1 MYGRINPP
9 LLKILTGDY
18 LNVSLRALKTMN
30 MKTVGVIGGS
40 GLYEMQELFD
50 VRFVKVETP
59 WGHPSDDFVVGNLD
73 DTRMIFLPRHG
84 RGHKIMP
91 SEINF
96 RANIYGMK
104 KLGAEWIISVSAVG
118 SMKKE
123 IAPGH
128 IVIPSQFFDH
138 TRKRVSTF
146 FGDGIVAHV
155 SMADPVCP
163 ALSEVLYGASLKSGA
178 TAHKGGTYIC
188 IEGPQFSSRAESITY
203 RKWGADVIGM
213 TNMPEAKLA
222 REAEICYATLA
233 LSTDY
238 DCWYDGHADVT
249 IGKVIETLTKNVELA
264 IRIIKEVVH
273 MIPEKRRCICS
284 NALQDAIITTKDA
297 ISEVTK
303 KRLDI
308 LIERYIR

>member
-1 MYGRINPP
+1 MNRWGNPP
-9 LLKILTGDY
+9 LLKILTGVY

-40 GLYEMQELFD
+40 GLYEMRELTD
-50 VRFVKVETP
+50 VRFVQVETP
-59 WGHPSDDFVVGNLD
+59 WGHPSDDFVVGNLG

-84 RGHKIMP
+84 LGHRIMP

-118 SMKKE
+118 SMKQE

-128 IVIPSQFFDH
+128 IVIPTQFFDH
-138 TRKRVSTF
+138 TKSRVSTF

-155 SMADPVCP
+155 SMADPVCSV
-163 ALSEVLYGASLKSGA
+163 LSGILCGASRKSGA
-178 TAHKGGTYIC
+178 TVHKDGIYIC
-188 IEGPQFSSRAESITY
+188 IEGPHFSSRAESNTY
-203 RKWGADVIGM
+203 RKWGMDVIGM

-238 DCWYDGHADVT
+238 DCWYEGQADVT
-249 IGKVIETLTKNVELA
+249 IDKVIETLTKNVELA
-264 IRIIKEVVH
+264 IRIIKEVVP
-273 MIPEKRRCICS
+273 MMPEK
-284 NALQDAIITTKDA
+284 
-297 ISEVTK
+297 
-303 KRLDI
+303 
-308 LIERYIR
+308 